1 METQFASDSEAL
13 LETVRA
19 LDSESTARGILILTA
34 SGSSPQPADLGPLLR
49 DLPVPVF
56 GGVFPEILYE
66 GEKYDTG
73 SVVAALDI
81 EPDVTAVPG
90 LSDPDT
96 QFDQLPD
103 EVPNG
108 GTAFVFV
115 DAFADRVQD
124 FVSSLF
130 HTYGVDLTYIGG
142 GAGSLE
148 EGQRPCLFTNQ
159 GVVQDAGVFVT
170 VDTETSIGVKHGWE
184 EIAGPLRVTGSSGRT
199 VSELAG
205 EPALSVYRR
214 IVEDDAGVR
223 LHEDN
228 FFDVAKSYPFGLT
241 RLDDEKIVRDPY
253 EMGDDGSLTCFG
265 NVPEGE
271 FVHVLKGD
279 RTSLVEAAGNAY
291 EGAVSESD
299 RGGDV
304 FFFDCISRVL
314 YLEDAF
320 ADELAAVG
328 DGASP
333 ALGALT
339 IGEIANG
346 GEGHL
351 DYYNKTAVTAVTE
364 EI

>member
-1 METQFASDSEAL
+1 MDTQFASDSGDL

-19 LDSESTARGILILTA
+19 LDADSTARGILVLTA
-34 SGSSPQPADLGPLLR
+34 SASSPQPDNLDPLLR
-49 DLPVPVF
+49 DLSVPVF
-56 GGVFPEILYE
+56 GGVFPEILHE

-73 SVVAALDI
+73 SVLAALDL
-81 EPDVTAVPG
+81 EPDVTVVPG

-96 QFDQLPD
+96 QFDQLPE

-108 GTAFVFV
+108 GTAFVLV
-115 DAFADRVQD
+115 DAFADRIQD

-130 HTYGVDLTYIGG
+130 HTYGVDLAYIGG

-159 GVVQDAGVFVT
+159 GVVQDAAVLAT
-170 VDTETSIGVKHGWE
+170 VDTETSIGVKHGWG
-184 EIAGPLRVTGSSGRT
+184 EIAGPLRVTESSGRT

-214 IVEDDAGVR
+214 IIEDDAGVH

-241 RLDDEKIVRDPY
+241 RLDGEKIVRDPY
-253 EMGDDGSLTCFG
+253 EMGEDGSLTCFG
-265 NVPEGE
+265 SVPEEE

-279 RTSLVEAAGNAY
+279 RESLVDAAENAY
-291 EGAVSESD
+291 DEAVSRTD
-299 RGGDV
+299 GRGDV

-328 DGASP
+328 GSDSP
-333 ALGALT
+333 TVGALT
-339 IGEIANG
+339 IGEIAND